1 MLDAGIQAARLVGQ
15 GLRVG
20 RIEVA
25 GLGQFLFVGLDQPG

>member
-1 MLDAGIQAARLVGQ
+1 MLDAGIQAPSLVGQ